1 MTAPING
8 VGSFLKD
15 YEGFDQMSTP
25 NSTNDVWNLSKAH
38 ARAQYQ

>member
-1 MTAPING
+1 MAAPING

-25 NSTNDVWNLSKAH
+25 NSTNDWDLSKAR